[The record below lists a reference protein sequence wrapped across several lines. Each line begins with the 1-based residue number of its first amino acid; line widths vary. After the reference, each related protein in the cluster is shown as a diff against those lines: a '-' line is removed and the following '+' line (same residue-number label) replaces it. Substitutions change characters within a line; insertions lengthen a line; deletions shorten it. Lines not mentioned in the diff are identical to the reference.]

1 MCTVC
6 GRTADFSAINVH
18 SRFIFGKYPYFR
30 YLIVSE
36 ARSAGLGRL
45 TSGYPIWSQPM
56 TEINATSFLQKSC
69 LVWSS
74 RRERNI
80 ALRVY
85 YDLREQ
91 DGCRMYTIGRIE
103 EAE

>member
-1 MCTVC
+1 
-6 GRTADFSAINVH
+6 
-18 SRFIFGKYPYFR
+18 
-30 YLIVSE
+30 
-36 ARSAGLGRL
+36 
-45 TSGYPIWSQPM
+45 M
-56 TEINATSFLQKSC
+56 TETNATSFLQKSC

-91 DGCRMYTIGRIE
+91 DGCRIYTIGRIE